1 MNTLA
6 ALANSSIGKKWI
18 VAITGLSLVGFVI
31 VHMLGNLQILWPGGQ
46 GQEHLNAYA
55 EHLHDL
61 GPLLWLARIVLI
73 VFFVAHVYYT
83 YLLAMENRAARPQ
96 RYARPARIVA
106 SIPVLTMLL
115 SGLLLLSFI
124 IFHLA
129 HFTFKAVKPEYQG
142 YYDAAGRPDV
152 YHMVVTGF
160 SEWYISV
167 FYIVSMAVLCLHISH
182 GFSSVF
188 QTFGVR
194 NKMLAPLLDKGSYA
208 LGFVL
213 FAGNSLIPLA
223 VLFHFIHYPA

>member
-1 MNTLA
+1 MKTLA
-6 ALANSSIGKKWI
+6 AFANSSIGRKWI

-31 VHMLGNLQILWPGGQ
+31 VHMLGNLQILWPGGE
-46 GQEHLNAYA
+46 GQERLNSYA
-55 EHLHDL
+55 EHLHNL
-61 GPLLWLARIVLI
+61 GPLLWLARIAVL

-83 YLLAMENRAARPQ
+83 YRLATENRAARPQ
-96 RYARPARIVA
+96 RYAQPRRIVA

-115 SGLLLLSFI
+115 SGLLLLAFI
-124 IFHLA
+124 IFHLT
-129 HFTFKAVKPEYQG
+129 HFTWKLIKPEYQT

-160 SEWYISV
+160 SEWPISI

-194 NKMLAPLLDKGSYA
+194 NRLMAPVLDKGSYV
-208 LGFVL
+208 LGFLL

-223 VLFHFIHYPA
+223 VLFHYIHL

>member
-6 ALANSSIGKKWI
+6 AFANSSIGRKWI
-18 VAITGLSLVGFVI
+18 VAVTGLSLVGFVI
-31 VHMLGNLQILWPGGQ
+31 VHMLGNLQILWPGG
-46 GQEHLNAYA
+46 GGREHLNSYA

-61 GPLLWLARIVLI
+61 GPLLWLARIGLFVC
-73 VFFVAHVYYT
+73 FVAHVYYT
-83 YLLAMENRAARPQ
+83 YKLATENRAARPE
-96 RYARPARIVA
+96 RYARPRRIVA

-115 SGLLLLSFI
+115 SGLLLLAFI

-129 HFTFKAVKPEYQG
+129 HFTWKVVKPEYQG
-142 YYDAAGRPDV
+142 FYDAAGRPDV

-160 SEWYISV
+160 SVWYISV
-167 FYIVSMAVLCLHISH
+167 FYIISMAVLCLHISH

-194 NKMLAPLLDKGSYA
+194 NRLMAPLLDKGSYV
-208 LGFVL
+208 LGFLL

-223 VLFHFIHYPA
+223 VLFHYVHL